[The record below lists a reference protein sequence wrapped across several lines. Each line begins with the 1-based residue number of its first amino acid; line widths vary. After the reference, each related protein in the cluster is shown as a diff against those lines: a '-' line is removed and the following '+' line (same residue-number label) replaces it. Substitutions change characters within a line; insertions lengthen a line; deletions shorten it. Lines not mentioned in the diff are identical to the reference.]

1 MREKFFALGKGK
13 RYFFY
18 ILMVAIFG
26 WFLFMQFFGKNER
39 AIENAPNSVVYTG
52 AFTWEKPDGTS
63 EEISV
68 PGRYDIPKG
77 ETMVLVSQLPDDLNE
92 SSIALRSSLQ
102 DVKLY
107 VDNDLRVSYST
118 KETRLAGKI
127 LPAGTY
133 SALYLLTTRAKN
145 SALN

>member
-52 AFTWEKPDGTS
+52 AFT
-63 EEISV
+63 
-68 PGRYDIPKG
+68 
-77 ETMVLVSQLPDDLNE
+77 
-92 SSIALRSSLQ
+92 
-102 DVKLY
+102 
-107 VDNDLRVSYST
+107 
-118 KETRLAGKI
+118 
-127 LPAGTY
+127 
-133 SALYLLTTRAKN
+133 
-145 SALN
+145 

>member
-1 MREKFFALGKGK
+1 MREKFFTLGKGK

-92 SSIALRSSLQ
+92 PPLRFAPLC
-102 DVKLY
+102 
-107 VDNDLRVSYST
+107 RM
-118 KETRLAGKI
+118 
-127 LPAGTY
+127 
-133 SALYLLTTRAKN
+133 
-145 SALN
+145 